1 MNNFI
6 ARTQGKLVMKA
17 EGSGELIMETNNT
30 LVSKSL
36 SKEELDLIIEKH
48 KMWLNNE
55 SDGECADLSWTDLSD
70 YDLVECDLRYANM
83 RGCSLRNAKL
93 IGAHLQYAD
102 LSNADLT
109 GARLGGSELNHT
121 DLSGAIGLPSAIDTM
136 NKLFEQCESGYI
148 AYKTFNSTFFAP
160 LNWELKEG
168 SIISE
173 NVAPDRTSSCGC
185 GINIGTYDW
194 VNKNTWGQIWMV
206 LIPWGWLS
214 GVVVPYNTTGKIRC
228 ERVRLIKKV
237 ERVE

>member
-6 ARTQGKLVMKA
+6 AKGKGKIIMKA
-17 EGSGELIMETNNT
+17 KGSGELIMETNNT

-36 SKEELDLIIEKH
+36 SKEEFDLIMEKH

-55 SDGECADLSWTDLSD
+55 PDGKCAKLSWTDLSN
-70 YDLVECDLRYANM
+70 YNLTECDLRYVNM
-83 RGCSLRNAKL
+83 HNCNLRNAKL
-93 IGAHLQYAD
+93 VGAHLQYAD

-109 GARLGGSELNHT
+109 GANLNGAELNHT

-148 AYKTFNSTFFAP
+148 AYKTFNSTYFAP
-160 LNWELKEG
+160 PDWELKEG

-185 GINIGTYDW
+185 GINVGTYDW
-194 VNKNTWGQIWMV
+194 VNENTFGQIWMV

-228 ERVRLIKKV
+228 ERVKLIKKV
-237 ERVE
+237 ECVE